1 MTTLFIDNG
10 VSINLDDYMEDP
22 IGKFKRTPPMFVAT
36 SVGER
41 LAIADFTK
49 HRRNSVL
56 IRDYM
61 ERTFMLNHSR
71 KQVAIRSYNET
82 MDGLIRANPNGWRR

>member
-10 VSINLDDYMEDP
+10 ISIDLDAYMSDP
-22 IGKFKRTPPMFVAT
+22 IGSFKSIPPIFASK
-36 SVGER
+36 SVGEK
-41 LAIADFTK
+41 LAIAEFTG

-61 ERTFMLNHSR
+61 QRTFMLNANRMQH
-71 KQVAIRSYNET
+71 AIHTYNET
-82 MDGLIRANPNGWRR
+82 MDGLWRANPNGWTK

>member
-10 VSINLDDYMEDP
+10 ISINLDDYMKDP
-22 IGKFKRTPPMFVAT
+22 IGKFKQTPPMFVAT

-41 LAIADFTK
+41 LAIAEFTK
-49 HRRNSVL
+49 HRRNAIL
-56 IRDYM
+56 IRGYM

-71 KQVAIRSYNET
+71 KQLALDTYRET
-82 MDGLIRANPNGWRR
+82 MAGLCRANPNGWTE